1 MAGFLNK
8 FMNKFSEF
16 DEEEYDYNSEYI
28 DDELEEEESLE
39 TEPSQYNDQQP
50 RVVNFRDNL
59 AQQVVVVKPD
69 SMESA
74 QEISNHL
81 RAGRTIICNF
91 EQVDQKVAQRVVD
104 FMTGSAYAL
113 DGHVQ
118 PVSAL
123 IFVIVP
129 RHVTLMNP
137 AEQKR
142 NAEYAYRTAYGL

>member
-1 MAGFLNK
+1 M
-8 FMNKFSEF
+8 
-16 DEEEYDYNSEYI
+16 
-28 DDELEEEESLE
+28 
-39 TEPSQYNDQQP
+39 
-50 RVVNFRDNL
+50 VNFRDNL

-129 RHVTLMNP
+129 RM
-137 AEQKR
+137 
-142 NAEYAYRTAYGL
+142 